1 MIDNDNSRQSTN
13 VATSN
18 FVQHGIKPS
27 KVYLPHDKR
36 FMDGGLL
43 GFFAVHFAH
52 IPIVEWQAR
61 FAQGLIT
68 TESGEMLTADMPY
81 PAGQTLLYYRHVA
94 NEPVI
99 PFEPTILHIDN
110 ELLVVDKPHFL
121 PVIPTGQWVSQTL
134 LAKLRIHPRLR
145 QLTQLDV
152 DDISPIHRLDKDTA
166 GVMLLS
172 LNPNTRAHYQRLFE
186 QKQVQKTYE
195 AIAPTRTDLSY
206 PYQVASR
213 LVRGEQFYLTQE
225 VEGEANAFTT
235 IDLIENRGDISLY
248 RLYPKTG
255 KKHQLRVHMM
265 SLNMPLLNDALY
277 PVVQAAGD
285 EDYEKPLKLLAK
297 RIEFIDP
304 FTHQLRTFESL
315 QSLSSNHAAK

>member
-13 VATSN
+13 VATSH
-18 FVQHGIKPS
+18 FAQHGIKPS

-36 FMDGGLL
+36 FMDGELL

-213 LVRGEQFYLTQE
+213 LVRGEQFFLTQT
-225 VEGEANAFTT
+225 VDGAPNSLTT
-235 IDLIENRGDISLY
+235 IELIGTLPEYEHQFSRY
-248 RLYPKTG
+248 RLTPLTG
-255 KKHQLRVHMM
+255 KKHQLRVHMA
-265 SLNMPLLNDALY
+265 SLGMPLMNDSFY
-277 PVVQAAGD
+277 PVVQPQGAMD
-285 EDYEKPLKLLAK
+285 FTKPLKLLAK
-297 RIEFIDP
+297 SITFIDP
-304 FTHQLRTFESL
+304 LTNETRQFVSQLGL
-315 QSLSSNHAAK
+315 